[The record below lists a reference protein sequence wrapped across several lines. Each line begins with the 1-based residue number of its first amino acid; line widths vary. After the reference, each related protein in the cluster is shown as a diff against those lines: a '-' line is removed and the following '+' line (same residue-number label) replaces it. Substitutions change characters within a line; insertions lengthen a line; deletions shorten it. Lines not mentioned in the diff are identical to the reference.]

1 MVCVLVF
8 AWILATSGAAVISVD
23 KTSWSSTTTSTHI
36 PEGQGTR
43 ASNNEVTT
51 THTTVTLSAT
61 INTTKAIVDNKVN
74 GESTVR
80 TSPSDGS
87 ETLKPKPT
95 SAKIPDAND
104 TKNVPDGEV
113 FPNTAKNSR
122 EEDTDKNDTEI
133 KHGRPILDGMTF
145 KDLEHS
151 SDNGVLPNPAKNA
164 TGERTLSGTDK
175 NGTEVAGQAEEVRPI
190 LDHMIFN
197 QHHKGVPTAKP
208 TPKHKQISMHI
219 TAAELRDYDH
229 HLVIWVSVLGVGCFL
244 CGIVSTALVAYVVY
258 RRKKIKWRQSY
269 KRRYSRPRGLPFYDI
284 EGCHPVPKIFDATV
298 APPCGE
304 FFRYKEGLT
313 IPTGD
318 VRTLFANHVPTSLAE
333 EEGNNN
339 GGVSSECQSVFPQL
353 TTYNGSVYPFINQF
367 SRIISAEGGEVSSPY
382 SDVALFVAPRAI
394 RKGTSRQIFLNVA
407 LQADTFLKEF
417 LSKNS
422 NDEGSKLS
430 VNLKD
435 LALENMNSRLVQLSP
450 VVECISPGVRR
461 FARPLV
467 IRIPHR
473 ANINCSDPSTV
484 WKLKVFHSCSP
495 LGEGMS
501 WTTVPTEEA
510 ADTQSTPDA
519 VYTYDQ
525 DSAYIR
531 TYLPGTWAI
540 LGKPLSKRSCLR
552 LSAVA
557 YTQCKLPPLSST
569 CTPQQQRLHNAI
581 NCDIQST
588 FPDLI
593 VPTTSQTRCD
603 SNPMLHS
610 NSDNRSN
617 PSSAPPCAS
626 SSPQPQGRPLCV
638 NSLSSTDAQQVKIC
652 IYICDPYMD
661 AHKVTSFYI
670 P

>member
-1 MVCVLVF
+1 MVCVMVF
-8 AWILATSGAAVISVD
+8 VWILATTEGAVISVEQ
-23 KTSWSSTTTSTHI
+23 TSWSSTATSTHI
-36 PEGQGTR
+36 PSQGTR
-43 ASNNEVTT
+43 TSNNKVTT
-51 THTTVTLSAT
+51 TPTTVTLSTT
-61 INTTKAIVDNKVN
+61 ISTTKPTVDKKVN
-74 GESTVR
+74 GPSTVSTPHSDESTIVNPM
-80 TSPSDGS
+80 PSG
-87 ETLKPKPT
+87 T
-95 SAKIPDAND
+95 KIPD
-104 TKNVPDGEV
+104 TKEIKAISDDEV
-113 FPNTAKNSR
+113 APKNAKNSK
-122 EEDTDKNDTEI
+122 EDQ
-133 KHGRPILDGMTF
+133 
-145 KDLEHS
+145 
-151 SDNGVLPNPAKNA
+151 A
-164 TGERTLSGTDK
+164 TSGTD
-175 NGTEVAGQAEEVRPI
+175 RPI
-190 LDHMIFN
+190 LDHMTFKDLKHRSYDGVQPNTANNATENQTPSEANKNVTKVAGKTKEVRPILNHMSFN
-197 QHHKGVPTAKP
+197 QHQEGLRTVKP
-208 TPKHKQISMHI
+208 TTKHKQISMHI

-229 HLVIWVSVLGVGCFL
+229 HLVIWVSVLGIGCFL
-244 CGIVSTALVAYVVY
+244 CGIVSTALVAYVIY
-258 RRKKIKWRQSY
+258 RRERIKWRQNY
-269 KRRYSRPRGLPFYDI
+269 KRRYSRRVPFYDI
-284 EGCHPVPKIFDATV
+284 EGCHPLPKFLDMTV
-298 APPCGE
+298 SPPCGE
-304 FFRYKEGLT
+304 FFRYKEGL

-333 EEGNNN
+333 EEGNN
-339 GGVSSECQSVFPQL
+339 GGVPSECQSVFPQL
-353 TTYNGSVYPFINQF
+353 TTYSGSVYPFINQF

-407 LQADTFLKEF
+407 LQADTFLDEF

-435 LALENMNSRLVQLSP
+435 LALENMNTRLVQLSP

-484 WKLKVFHSCSP
+484 WKLKVFHSSSP

-510 ADTQSTPDA
+510 ADTDRTPDA

-569 CTPQQQRLHNAI
+569 CTPQQRLHNVI

-593 VPTTSQTRCD
+593 VPTTSQTVCD
-603 SNPMLHS
+603 SNSVLHS
-610 NSDNRSN
+610 TSDNRSI
-617 PSSAPPCAS
+617 PSTVPSRGNS
-626 SSPQPQGRPLCV
+626 SSQPQSRPLCM
-638 NSLSSTDAQQVKIC
+638 NSLSSSDAQQVKIC

-661 AHKVTSFYI
+661 AHKVIFNISFTCFDI
-670 P
+670 VTWR